1 MSKSRKE
8 DMGSF
13 SSSETY
19 CLSCSAIPGVCSSLG
34 QLQWSAP
41 WDKRTDKQRETPKKQ
56 FTDVY
61 GHLNSQAT
69 LQPGGF
75 VTLLALTGKNQ
86 AEMLLSGQDPGLGE
100 GKGKQV
106 VSASMPQK
114 APKGCFSSIKCAVC
128 FTVSDTWKLLSVEL

>member
-1 MSKSRKE
+1 MSKSRRE

-41 WDKRTDKQRETPKKQ
+41 RDKRTDKQRETPKKQ
-56 FTDVY
+56 FTAVY
-61 GHLNSQAT
+61 GLLNSQAT
-69 LQPGGF
+69 LKPGGF

-86 AEMLLSGQDPGLGE
+86 AEMLSGQYPGLGE

-128 FTVSDTWKLLSVEL
+128 FTVSDTWKVLSVGL